1 MAPHIFQLETELQN
15 IPEAADQASPSFSVS
30 ENLARHG
37 SSALSGV
44 EHLTLLVSKES
55 VAVA

>member
-30 ENLARHG
+30 ENLARYL

-44 EHLTLLVSKES
+44 
-55 VAVA
+55 